1 MPKHK
6 IYLSGKI
13 TGMETEAKYV
23 FAAAEE
29 KLKKEYPDSK
39 IINPMKLDH
48 SQHNKSWEA
57 YMKVCII
64 ELCKCDMIAML
75 PNWQDSRGANMELEI
90 ATQLNFYTEF
100 L

>member
-6 IYLSGKI
+6 IYISGKI

-29 KLKKEYPDSK
+29 KLKKEFPDSK

-48 SQHNKSWEA
+48 RQHDKSWEA

-64 ELCKCDMIAML
+64 ELCQCDMIAML
-75 PNWQDSRGANMELEI
+75 PNWQDSRGAEMEMII
-90 ATQLNFYTEF
+90 ASNLNLHVEF

>member
-13 TGMETEAKYV
+13 TGMENEAHYV
-23 FAAAEE
+23 FQNAEE
-29 KLKKEYPDSK
+29 NLQKLYPDSE
-39 IINPMKLDH
+39 IINPMKLNH
-48 SQHNKSWEA
+48 SHNKKWES

-75 PNWQDSRGANMELEI
+75 PNWQDSRGAEMEMII
-90 ATQLNFYTEF
+90 ASNLNLHVEF

>member
-13 TGMETEAKYV
+13 TGMENEAHYV
-23 FAAAEE
+23 FQNAEE
-29 KLKKEYPDSK
+29 NLQKLYPDSE
-39 IINPMKLDH
+39 IINPMKLNH
-48 SQHNKSWEA
+48 NHNKKWES

-64 ELCKCDMIAML
+64 ELCQSDMIVML
-75 PNWQDSRGANMELEI
+75 PNWQDSKGATLELDL
-90 ATQLNFYTEF
+90 ATQLNIYIEF

>member
-48 SQHNKSWEA
+48 SQHDKSWEA

-64 ELCKCDMIAML
+64 ALCQCDMIAML
-75 PNWQDSRGANMELEI
+75 PNWQDSKGATLELDL
-90 ATQLNFYTEF
+90 ATQLNIYIEF

>member
-1 MPKHK
+1 MSISWNKSL
-6 IYLSGKI
+6 I
-13 TGMETEAKYV
+13 
-23 FAAAEE
+23 E

-48 SQHNKSWEA
+48 SQHDKSWEA

-64 ELCKCDMIAML
+64 ARCQCDMIAML
-75 PNWQDSRGANMELEI
+75 PNWQDSKGANVELEI